1 MKLAPFSIAKLM
13 VVVVAVAIN
22 LAIVR
27 LLAAYSPVL
36 PVAVAWTGLALQAG
50 GLAVIL
56 GRGRARAFSV
66 GFITFGAIALATVIW
81 AMVFATNTGIAYDP
95 STGKTTTITIP
106 GSPLWTLWSNYFE
119 FVGSF
124 LVEKLQV
131 NIDPEGFLAAV
142 IWASAATHSASR
154 RGNCPSVGRSTAH
167 AYPQG
172 FGRFQ
177 TICAA
182 NADICEDLTIL

>member
-142 IWASAATHSASR
+142 IWALPQLLIALAGGAIALLL
-154 RGNCPSVGRSTAH
+154 VGRRHTRTRRASGDSRQSAPPTLISA
-167 AYPQG
+167 
-172 FGRFQ
+172 R
-177 TICAA
+177 I
-182 NADICEDLTIL
+182 